1 MNRQAFCDGDE
12 VPLAHA
18 QRSLFAQ
25 DHDVA
30 MKRICGGRA
39 PLRDAQQGHRLSGAD
54 TRADSNAER
63 PMRTTMHLACVLAL
77 GVCSV
82 AQPAQAKPAVWMEGT
97 WSLDA
102 QSSTSLDPVLRAMG
116 YGWIARKVMSSLA
129 VKQVIRATG
138 RGISFHVEVIT
149 RFTDEAIVL
158 PVDNRWAIGKNLDGG
173 TTERR
178 SRWLGNEILT
188 EDRFPQG

>member
-1 MNRQAFCDGDE
+1 
-12 VPLAHA
+12 
-18 QRSLFAQ
+18 
-25 DHDVA
+25 
-30 MKRICGGRA
+30 
-39 PLRDAQQGHRLSGAD
+39 
-54 TRADSNAER
+54 
-63 PMRTTMHLACVLAL
+63 MRTTVHLACALTL

-102 QSSTSLDPVLRAMG
+102 QSSTSLDPVLQAMG

-129 VKQVIRATG
+129 VKQVIRATR
-138 RGISFHVEVIT
+138 RGISFRVIT

-178 SRWLGNEILT
+178 SRWLGKGDTLLT
-188 EDRFPQG
+188 EDRFPQGLMTTARRRISDVVFHEEVTFKAPGKAPVRAVRVFRRQRGSDGR

>member
-1 MNRQAFCDGDE
+1 
-12 VPLAHA
+12 
-18 QRSLFAQ
+18 
-25 DHDVA
+25 
-30 MKRICGGRA
+30 
-39 PLRDAQQGHRLSGAD
+39 
-54 TRADSNAER
+54 
-63 PMRTTMHLACVLAL
+63 MRTTVHLACALAL

-97 WSLDA
+97 WSLDP

-138 RGISFHVEVIT
+138 RGISFRVIT

-178 SRWLGNEILT
+178 SRWLGSGGCAPDGGSLSAGVDD
-188 EDRFPQG
+188 DRTASNQRRGLSRRGHLQGAR